1 MVAEN
6 FDIHVYTSENE
17 VDNEI
22 NYLRELIFAGA
33 DYLHLRKPGRNF
45 DYYAEVIEGIPE
57 AFRKKIVLHSFPELA
72 ERYGVGL
79 RLKAGDSLPGVR
91 PATISRSCHSL
102 NEIEKFSESDFVT
115 LSPIFDSISKKGYQS
130 AFEPETLDL
139 RRFKTPVIALGG
151 VTLDKISY
159 LKENGFSGAGFL
171 GTVWE
176 SEANYLKFLKF
187 LRMRN
192 FKLQFITDGKDIQST
207 ITQAQF
213 ALDGGCRWI
222 QVRMKNAD
230 IGEIR
235 ETLQELLP
243 KCNEFNA
250 TLLVDDYIELAC
262 YCHGVHLGQD
272 DMPVCEARKFTE
284 SDKIIG
290 LTVNNKKQIEDS
302 ISSLPDYY
310 GIGPYRYTTTKKN
323 LAPVLGIDGYKKL
336 LPYIKIPF
344 VAIGGISLSDVNG
357 LLEVGA
363 SGVAVSSVIT
373 RSDNPVEMTKK
384 FINETNIIKE

>member
-1 MVAEN
+1 MVVDN
-6 FDIHVYTSENE
+6 FDIHIYTSENE

-22 NYLRELIFAGA
+22 DCLRELLFAGA
-33 DYLHLRKPGRNF
+33 DYLHLRKPGRDIN
-45 DYYAEVIEGIPE
+45 YYAELIEAVPE
-57 AFRKKIVLHSFPELA
+57 AFRKKIVLHSYPELA

-79 RLKAGDSLPGVR
+79 RLKADDSLPDMR

-102 NEIEKFSESDFVT
+102 NEIEQSSESDFVT

-130 AFEPETLDL
+130 AFDPETLDL
-139 RRFKTPVIALGG
+139 RKFKTPTIALGG
-151 VTLDKISY
+151 VTIDKLAW
-159 LKENGFSGAGFL
+159 LKDKGFTGAGLL
-171 GTVWE
+171 GSVWE
-176 SEANYLKFLKF
+176 SDTSFLTLLKF

-192 FKLQFITDGKDIQST
+192 FRLQFITDGKDIEST
-207 ITQAQF
+207 IEQAQF
-213 ALDGGCRWI
+213 ALEGGCRWI
-222 QVRMKNAD
+222 QVRMKNSD
-230 IGEIR
+230 VGEIR

-243 KCNEFNA
+243 KCNESGA
-250 TLLVDDYIELAC
+250 TLLVDDHIELAG

-272 DMPVCEARKFTE
+272 DMPVCEARKLTD

-302 ISSLPDYY
+302 FSSLPDYY
-310 GIGPYRYTTTKKN
+310 GIGPFRYTTTKKN
-323 LAPVLGIDGYKKL
+323 LAPVLGTEGYKKL

-344 VAIGGISLSDVNG
+344 VAIGGIGLTDVAG
-357 LLEVGA
+357 LMKAGA

-384 FINETNIIKE
+384 FINETNIFK